1 MDTKKER
8 PSSCKKIYR
17 LMIGGEQSNIRIA
30 CHKYQKHIFLYCIEI
45 LLTCMAQKPHVLI
58 FPFPVQGHINC
69 MLKLAELLCC
79 RGLHVTFLNS
89 HHIHERLLCCT
100 DIHYHFSQYP
110 SFHFET
116 ISDGLPADHPR
127 TGDRVVELFHAVNA
141 TTKPQFRDILTGL
154 QFHSP
159 NGRPALTCII
169 ADGIMSFTV
178 DVAKELHIPTI
189 LFRTV
194 SASCFWAFL
203 CVPKLLEAG
212 ELPFNGENDMD
223 KLLSS
228 VPGLERFRMRDLPS
242 FCRTSNL
249 ADPGFQVVI
258 SETLQNLKAD
268 GLLLNTFEDLEE
280 SALSHIRTHIPKLYT
295 VGPLHAHL
303 KAREASSPALQQ
315 PSSSSLW
322 KEDRSCMAWLDRK
335 PRNSVIYVSF
345 GSMTVLTRNQLFEF
359 WHGLVNSGKPFLWV
373 IRPKS
378 VNADGDIPAELLEGT
393 RKRGYMVGWAPQ
405 QEVLAHPAVGG
416 FLTHSG
422 WNSTLESIYEG
433 VPMICWPFYAD
444 QQVNSRLVGE
454 VWKVGLD
461 MKDTCER
468 ATVEKMIK
476 DLMDVK
482 RDEFMLCAKEKAKL
496 ARRSV
501 EQAGSSH
508 CNLDRL
514 IDDINMMNRA
524 K

>member
-1 MDTKKER
+1 
-8 PSSCKKIYR
+8 
-17 LMIGGEQSNIRIA
+17 
-30 CHKYQKHIFLYCIEI
+30 
-45 LLTCMAQKPHVLI
+45 MAQKPHVLI

-127 TGDRVVELFHAVNA
+127 TGDH
-141 TTKPQFRDILTGL
+141 ILTGL

-359 WHGLVNSGKPFLWV
+359 WHGLVNSGKPFLW
-373 IRPKS
+373 
-378 VNADGDIPAELLEGT
+378 
-393 RKRGYMVGWAPQ
+393 
-405 QEVLAHPAVGG
+405 EVLAHPAVGG